1 MRRIYLDHNA
11 TCPLEDRVLSGML
24 PYLKENFGNASS
36 LHSFGREARE
46 AVEKARE
53 EVAQLLNAEPS
64 EIIFTSGGTE
74 ANNMAIK
81 GYCWKNRDKG
91 NHIITS
97 SIEHHAVLNP
107 MKQLEKQGFEVT
119 YLPVDGRGRVS
130 PEDLRKAITPRT
142 ILVSIMMANNEV
154 GTVEPIKELVEV
166 TREKGIAFHTDAV
179 QAVGKIGVDVNL
191 LGVDFLSL
199 SAHKIYGPKGV
210 GVLYIRKGRKI
221 EPLITG
227 GHHERNLRAGTE
239 NVAGIVGLGI
249 ASRIAREEMEEEG
262 RRLRELRDRLKE
274 GIQERIPH
282 IRINGDPE
290 NGLPN
295 TLNIS
300 FEYVEGES
308 IILNLDL
315 QGVAVSSGS
324 ACTSGSL
331 EPSHVLMA
339 MGVPP
344 VTAQGSIR
352 FSLGKGNTRE
362 DIDRVLEILP
372 PIIEKLRRMSPLYPG
387 K

>member
-74 ANNMAIK
+74 SNNMAIK

-274 GIQERIPH
+274 GIQDRIPH